1 MIVKDFEVV
10 PVLTKAFCS
19 ECNREMKRV
28 NSSVG
33 FPSEPT
39 KYTYECA
46 DCGITE
52 TSKDFYPTINFKEV
66 NND

>member
-19 ECNREMKRV
+19 ECGSEMKRV
-28 NSSVG
+28 NNTIG
-33 FPSEPT
+33 FPSEPV
-39 KYTYECA
+39 KYVYECTGC
-46 DCGITE
+46 DVTE